1 MAISRLIARF
11 LPQALLG
18 FARRLRFPQLFLL
31 MLALLVINLIIPDFI
46 PLLDELLLALA
57 TLALAAWKR
66 RDASGEEGDKP

>member
-11 LPQALLG
+11 LPAALLG

-31 MLALLVINLIIPDFI
+31 MLALLVINLIVPDFI

-66 RDASGEEGDKP
+66 RGGDDDQGSAS